1 MVLRM
6 TRPYLNGSIYWLRKK
21 VPDDLRPI
29 LGKTEEKKSLRTR
42 DPAEAR
48 VRFAKAVA
56 EIEETWSRLRG
67 ELTELTPREA
77 FGLAGELHREFVAQR
92 EDKPRLSG
100 QERHALDA
108 GKVALGISKIQT
120 SYADG
125 TPLELTPKQLRDR
138 EHGEKWARDNAK
150 LIDAFLIRRGLR
162 LKEPSRKLFDEAA
175 MRAVVMGRQVM
186 VQRMNN
192 DFGPHPDAGRFPAL
206 DNSRLTSTA
215 TPSSVETPDV
225 VKLSDA
231 IAEWV
236 SEKSRKDGDWVK
248 GSADA
253 NELWARRFQELV
265 GDRPLN
271 EYNKAD
277 ARSFKKAIRSLPP
290 NFLQKE
296 HFRKLD
302 FTKAV
307 EKAATAEIERMSDRN
322 VNKILGFVRAFWN
335 WAEGE
340 YDDVPPNPFSKMNL
354 RIKTKARD
362 ERDPFT
368 TEQLQTIFNAPLY
381 TGCKSAKSYLTV
393 GEHVPSEESIY
404 WVPLIGLFTGA
415 RSGEIIQLLCDDVK
429 FEAGI
434 RYFDIRDDGERKKT
448 DLQQGLKTDSSVR
461 TIPVHPVLEKLGFAT
476 FVGRQRKKG
485 QRLFPDF
492 PKAADGYYSTAFS
505 PRFRRFLE
513 NIDVKTERVSF
524 HSFRHSFEDACLNSR
539 IPLEFTNALQ
549 GHADGGMADR
559 YGTGLVRV
567 RLLNDEMKKLE
578 FDGLDFSRLI
588 AARTDLRAADV

>member
-1 MVLRM
+1 M
-6 TRPYLNGSIYWLRKK
+6 TRPYLNGTTYWLRKK

-42 DPAEAR
+42 DPAEAKI
-48 VRFAKAVA
+48 RFAKAIA
-56 EIEETWSRLRG
+56 EIEERWSRLRG

-77 FGLAGELHREFVAQR
+77 FSLAGELHREFVADR
-92 EDKPRLSG
+92 ENNPRLSI
-100 QERHALDA
+100 QERHALEA
-108 GKVALGISKIQT
+108 GKVILGIAKFPT
-120 SYADG
+120 TYVDG
-125 TPLELTPKQLRDR
+125 TPLKLTPRQIRDR
-138 EHGEKWARDNAK
+138 TYGEKQARDNAD
-150 LIDAFLIRRGLR
+150 LINAFLIKRGLR
-162 LKEPSRKLFDEAA
+162 LKDSSRKLFDDAV
-175 MRAVVMGRQVM
+175 MHAVVMGRQVL

-192 DFGPHPDAGRFPAL
+192 NFGPHPEASRFPVL
-206 DNSRLTSTA
+206 ENRKLNSGV
-215 TPSSVETPDV
+215 TPSSAETPGA

-248 GSADA
+248 GSAEA
-253 NELWARRFQELV
+253 NELWAKRFQELV
-265 GDRPLN
+265 GDRPLT

-277 ARSFKKAIRSLPP
+277 ARSFKKALRCLPP

-302 FTKAV
+302 FTRAV
-307 EKAATAEIERMSDRN
+307 EKAATAEFEPMSDRN

-340 YDDVPPNPFSKMNL
+340 YDDVPPNPFRGMNL

-368 TEQLQTIFNAPLY
+368 SEQLQTIFNAPLY
-381 TGCKSAKSYLTV
+381 TGCMSAKSYLTQ
-393 GEHVPSEESIY
+393 GEHVPSGESIY

-415 RSGEIIQLLCDDVK
+415 RSGEIIQLRCDDVK

-434 RYFDIRDDGERKKT
+434 RYFDIRDDGEREQA

-461 TIPVHPVLEKLGFAT
+461 TIPVHPILEELGIAA
-476 FVGRQRKKG
+476 FVAHQRKKG

-492 PKAADGYYSTAFS
+492 PKAVDGYYSTAFS
-505 PRFRRFLE
+505 PRFNRFLK
-513 NIDVKTERVSF
+513 NIGAKTEKVSF

-549 GHADGGMADR
+549 GHSDGGMADR
-559 YGTGLVRV
+559 YGTGMVRV
-567 RLLNDEMKKLE
+567 RLLNEEMQKLDYE
-578 FDGLDFSRLI
+578 GLDFSRLI
-588 AARTDLRAADV
+588 AARADLRDAR